1 MLSPYVKGKCAM
13 KIGKISVTACF
24 ALLLG
29 GCSFNEIAGLPPEP
43 EITSPYT
50 AVCAVTS
57 YITPPDGEETEFC
70 FSGNIKRLGTGFWE
84 MELTS
89 PDTLKGL
96 KVALS
101 GDVVNS
107 SLGELTFSMPAEK
120 MPDLSPFMEIFSV
133 LDSAAS
139 AAEQGETLVS
149 GENGG
154 WVLSTEGS
162 TIIFDGNGC
171 PVSMASSYPRLTA
184 EITEFK
190 LITES
195 TVTAPEET
203 SAQTTAPT
211 LGTTVTVTGGA
222 SETTV
227 PAAAAETSQT
237 STARSGA

>member
-1 MLSPYVKGKCAM
+1 
-13 KIGKISVTACF
+13 
-24 ALLLG
+24 
-29 GCSFNEIAGLPPEP
+29 
-43 EITSPYT
+43 
-50 AVCAVTS
+50 
-57 YITPPDGEETEFC
+57 
-70 FSGNIKRLGTGFWE
+70 